1 MFKVGFFIYRYTGI
15 AGRGGVRALYTNCK
29 DVTSGKYSYE
39 DVFCKRFI

>member
-1 MFKVGFFIYRYTGI
+1 MFKVGFFIYMCIGI
-15 AGRGGVRALYTNCK
+15 TGRGGVSVLYTNCK